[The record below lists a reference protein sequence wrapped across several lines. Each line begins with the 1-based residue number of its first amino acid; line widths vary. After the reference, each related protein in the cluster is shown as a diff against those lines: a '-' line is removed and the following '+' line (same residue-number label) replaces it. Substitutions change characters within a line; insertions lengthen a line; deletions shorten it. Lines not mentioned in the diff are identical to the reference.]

1 MRFRIILLE
10 IEDVRQI
17 GTTPRVDGLVIFAH
31 DHDVAMLCCEQLR
44 ERILGM
50 IGVLILVHQQIAEA
64 ILIDFEHFF
73 MVLEQEI
80 RVEEQIVEIERIE
93 GAQAFLQHFV
103 DAPDHLRRR
112 VFVALFEY
120 FGRYELVLRLRDTIA
135 HHALGI
141 ALRIDVELGHDA
153 LHEALRVGVV
163 VDGESRREA

>member
-1 MRFRIILLE
+1 
-10 IEDVRQI
+10 
-17 GTTPRVDGLVIFAH
+17 
-31 DHDVAMLCCEQLR
+31 
-44 ERILGM
+44 M
-50 IGVLILVHQQIAEA
+50 IDLKHL
-64 ILIDFEHFF
+64 F

-141 ALRIDVELGHDA
+141 ALWVDVEFGHDA
-153 LHEALRVGVV
+153 LHEAL
-163 VDGESRREA
+163 